1 MNSDVRWSYF
11 SLRAVFKDGSSTV
24 DPEARFSPLYRQD
37 SSKLSNEDLLKLLLD
52 FRKPERMAKL
62 QVIPGHLD
70 VTVEVPPP
78 DLPCC
83 VSPSYIPVC
92 PWDEDGA
99 GENEAVASSL
109 IPVTLE
115 VQELALASRST
126 PVHSLYQPPL
136 RVPTATEVRWAKEFH
151 EGEDKGSLFFVKK
164 KKKIKKIIII

>member
-1 MNSDVRWSYF
+1 MPFAWTA
-11 SLRAVFKDGSSTV
+11 RAVFKDGSSTV

-99 GENEAVASSL
+99 GENEAVASTAAHPYTAYINHLYVYPLQLKYDGQKSFTKVRTKGAFSL
-109 IPVTLE
+109 
-115 VQELALASRST
+115 
-126 PVHSLYQPPL
+126 
-136 RVPTATEVRWAKEFH
+136 
-151 EGEDKGSLFFVKK
+151 
-164 KKKIKKIIII
+164 